1 MNFLHTTVK
10 EVRAFLTP
18 RERCRGEA
26 GKLSALKHQNFLTLK
41 KKKKSVTLYY
51 STLHKIPDRTKMLY
65 AYYSMKEL
73 HVKGA
78 LGEI

>member
-1 MNFLHTTVK
+1 MNFLRTTVK
-10 EVRAFLTP
+10 EVRAFLRQ

-41 KKKKSVTLYY
+41 KKNQSPFITQHCIKF
-51 STLHKIPDRTKMLY
+51 PDRTKMLY
-65 AYYSMKEL
+65 AYYSKKEL